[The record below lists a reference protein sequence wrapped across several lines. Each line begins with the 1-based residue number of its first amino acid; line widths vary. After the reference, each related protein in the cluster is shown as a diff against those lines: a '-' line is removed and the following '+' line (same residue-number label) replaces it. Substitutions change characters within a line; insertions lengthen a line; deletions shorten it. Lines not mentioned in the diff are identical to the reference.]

1 MTYRNKFSLGFAFLA
16 AALAVVSCSDD
27 DTLKD
32 VRGFKPTVKLNTVTA
47 SATEGEEITFT
58 LTVDTP
64 LNKDMDFKLEL
75 VDEESTAS
83 FRDFTTSGE
92 ETDISGGGGYGQG
105 KIGYAL
111 VFPAYATT
119 YSFTVTPTMD
129 LEVEGNEVIKLLLR
143 SSENSKGLVAAE
155 SRYITINV
163 ADDQSGDIA
172 MELVWDGNTTDAF
185 GTIHEGTY
193 PITGGEGLFADYDF
207 DVYVYDENFNQVD
220 GNQAA
225 TGDSP
230 ERLKLVSSDLADGQY
245 LVAVDLYAAGPA
257 PVTPFT
263 FDMNLQVAKLGTWS
277 QKIPLE
283 FTSASAT
290 GEVLAAILTKTGTAY
305 TLENAAGDVLASGR
319 QSSNFNT
326 KLQLAV
332 AKSRLNK

>member
-1 MTYRNKFSLGFAFLA
+1 MIYKNKFSLGFAFLA

-172 MELVWDGNTTDAF
+172 MELVWDGNTTDTF

-193 PITGGEGLFADYDF
+193 PIAGGEGLFADYDF
-207 DVYVYDENFNQVD
+207 DVYVFDENFDQVD
-220 GNQAA
+220 DNQAA

-230 ERLKLVSSDLADGQY
+230 ERLKLLTSDLVDGQY
-245 LVAVDLYAAGPA
+245 LVAVDLYEAGDA
-257 PVTPFT
+257 PLQPFT

-283 FTSASAT
+283 FTSASPT
-290 GEVLAAILTKTGTAY
+290 GQVLAAILTKTGSTY
-305 TLENAAGDVLASGR
+305 TLADANGAVLASGR

-326 KLQLAV
+326 KLQLAI
-332 AKSRLNK
+332 AKARLNK